1 MDIMKTLI
9 LGWSLVLSS
18 TLFFKGANNASI
30 FAAVLYR
37 STEQESSLL
46 WITPLYVFC
55 VWLAGCV
62 VVLSLCVITKGIL
75 NRSTDKER

>member
-18 TLFFKGANNASI
+18 TLFFKGANGASI

-55 VWLAGCV
+55 IWLAGCV
-62 VVLSLCVITKGIL
+62 ILLSLCLITRNIF
-75 NRSTDKER
+75 NRSADK